1 MNHKTKTH
9 SPWVNLISQI
19 QMSLLEYSG
28 PSLYVGDMFQDL
40 QWIDETMD
48 STKLNIHYVFF
59 L

>member
-1 MNHKTKTH
+1 MNHKTKTY
-9 SPWVNLISQI
+9 SPWVNLTSQT

-28 PSLYVGDMFQDL
+28 PSLCVEDMFQDL
-40 QWIDETMD
+40 QWMAETMD